1 MNKFIVK
8 GDVGNSLHM
17 SITQDEVRLL
27 KREKSRKISHWKRS
41 NLAQLFLPLRCAE
54 NETKKFTHHELLK
67 PFAIIIS
74 NGHSSVIIKNF
85 MLQKIIIFLYKITF
99 FEEIGYKSLPQFNSL
114 AY

>member
-41 NLAQLFLPLRCAE
+41 NVQLYLPLRCAE

-85 MLQKIIIFLYKITF
+85 MLQKIIIFLNKITF
-99 FEEIGYKSLPQFNSL
+99 FEEIGYKSLPLFDSL